1 MAEAFEGGG
10 GPLNSQTDQGRGH
23 SEDIR
28 DWSAWVPIPGKA
40 LSLSE
45 PHFLLSGVGVLR
57 VAAYQTHWGG
67 IREIMDSRCLAGLA
81 RIPYYQPGTKVPW
94 RHSCPL
100 TENSGEAQ
108 IMSL

>member
-1 MAEAFEGGG
+1 M
-10 GPLNSQTDQGRGH
+10 
-23 SEDIR
+23 R
-28 DWSAWVPIPGKA
+28 DWSSWVPILGKA

-45 PHFLLSGVGVLR
+45 PQFLLSLVR